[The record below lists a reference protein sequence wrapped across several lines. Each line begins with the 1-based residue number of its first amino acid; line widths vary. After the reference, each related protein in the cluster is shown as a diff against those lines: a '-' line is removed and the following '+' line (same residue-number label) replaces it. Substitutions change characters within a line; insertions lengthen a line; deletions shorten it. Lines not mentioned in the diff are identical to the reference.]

1 MLVITQKDFVIRP
14 SENNAIY
21 TIHYVIPQHS
31 SYISYTIKFEGKG
44 RSCLQVVSVHE
55 LTGFREMQR
64 HLVEE
69 EEYCIY

>member
-1 MLVITQKDFVIRP
+1 VLLDT
-14 SENNAIY
+14 SENKAIN

-44 RSCLQVVSVHE
+44 RSCLQVVSVHA